1 MTTCLQTN
9 QWRANV
15 DFEIAGRLP
24 TSGTAKEVSRMF
36 GLSGSY
42 RRSLYDDFSLSI
54 SAGEITAVIGTSGSG
69 KSVLLREIAT
79 QSQNVFWLGELSEA
93 ESRRAVIDL
102 LHGGTLRKRLEILSL
117 CGLAEATLL
126 VSPAGLLSAGQQY
139 RLSLARAI
147 CSALASGR
155 PALILADEFC
165 SQLDW
170 LGGAILCRQ
179 VRRLANRYPLAIVA
193 ATPRVDL
200 LDSLRPDAIVRKPL
214 GEPPTVEHCSADAW
228 DDELDFHDWPV
239 EQGSIEDY
247 RKLEGFHYIAGPPA
261 AHKRVYVIRTPRR
274 FRMQGGPEL
283 AGVLVVSPPV
293 ISVRGRNMA
302 TCGRYVGGCR
312 SGNLARLNREMETIS
327 RVIVHP
333 IFRGAGMAV
342 RLVQHAL
349 DDSEMR
355 YVEALAAMGKV
366 NPFFERAGMK
376 HAGIYKGPSQYYH
389 YYIYERF

>member
-1 MTTCLQTN
+1 
-9 QWRANV
+9 V
-15 DFEIAGRLP
+15 DFEIVGRLP
-24 TSGTAKEVSRMF
+24 SSGTAREVSRMF
-36 GLSGSY
+36 GLNGSY
-42 RRSLYDDFSLSI
+42 RRSLYDDFSLNI
-54 SAGEITAVIGTSGSG
+54 SPGEIIAVIGTSGSG
-69 KSVLLREIAT
+69 KSVLLREIAN
-79 QSQNVFWLGELSEA
+79 QSQNVFWLGDLDESEA
-93 ESRRAVIDL
+93 RRPVIDL
-102 LHGGTLRKRLEILSL
+102 LYGGTLRKRLEILSL
-117 CGLAEATLL
+117 CGLAEAAIL
-126 VSPAGLLSAGQQY
+126 VSQAGLLSAGQQY

-147 CSALASGR
+147 SLALDSGR

-179 VRRLANRYPLAIVA
+179 VRRLANRYPLAVVA
-193 ATPRVDL
+193 ATPRADL
-200 LDSLRPDAIVRKPL
+200 LDSLRPDRIIRKPL
-214 GEPPTVEHCSADAW
+214 GELPTIESCLPDGW

-239 EQGSIEDY
+239 EQGGIEDY
-247 RKLEGFHYIAGPPA
+247 RKLSAFHYIAGPPA

-274 FRMQGGPEL
+274 FREQGGPEL

-293 ISVRGRNMA
+293 ISVRGRNKA
-302 TCGRYVGGCR
+302 TCGRYVGGSRCV
-312 SGNLARLNREMETIS
+312 NLARLNREMETIS

-349 DDSEMR
+349 DNGDMR

-376 HAGIYKGPSQYYH
+376 HAGIYKGPNQYYH